1 MTHGCGVITQK
12 HTLAAT
18 ASDLMKLFARRDT
31 TTAVI
36 VRLGNFHPVHAR
48 RLTNSLCVSEAG
60 RSRKS
65 SSLRKWPLSFPS
77 IWLFSRNIS
86 SALPACRVELLIIQ
100 TPLPVGT
107 TSHRS
112 DRTSRA
118 LAWSCFSS
126 ALLMPSP
133 ERVRRLPTLGV
144 RANDA
149 RMDTALATAIPPI
162 RNAAADR
169 IVGSSSPCMRQFAT
183 VRFSLMLK
191 S

>member
-1 MTHGCGVITQK
+1 MTHACGVITQK

-48 RLTNSLCVSEAG
+48 RLRNSLCVSEAG

-86 SALPACRVELLIIQ
+86 SALPACRVELLMIQ

-112 DRTSRA
+112 SRTSRA

-133 ERVRRLPTLGV
+133 GRVRRLPTLGV
-144 RANDA
+144 SAQRRSNG
-149 RMDTALATAIPPI
+149 RCPRRRHSTSWK
-162 RNAAADR
+162 RCR
-169 IVGSSSPCMRQFAT
+169 WVE
-183 VRFSLMLK
+183 
-191 S
+191 